1 MTSQYAIPSIHEIFR
16 NRHCYH
22 YRRAY
27 SQEVWNGSRARQHRK
42 RFGMGAGPDSIA
54 RGLEWEQGQTADTIL
69 KGMTIASNALREN
82 ACI

>member
-1 MTSQYAIPSIHEIFR
+1 MLFHRYTRSFAIVTATTTDELT
-16 NRHCYH
+16 
-22 YRRAY
+22 
-27 SQEVWNGSRARQHRK
+27 RK